1 MRGGDANDVGRE
13 PQARRCAAV
22 RAGAPRDAAHRG
34 FTALG
39 IADTLARLHNKSID
53 HGIGQSRGGRRAEGR
68 TMAREKFKTKV
79 EAGERGRVFITIPFT
94 PADKWGKKPRHFV
107 KGKINSTEFSGS
119 LGTRGGV
126 HFFPLNK
133 DLQDAAELAPGDA
146 VTVEIEPQDGA
157 ASDDLPDDLAK
168 ALAKDAKAREF
179 LAGLSAFYRN
189 TYVKWITEAK
199 KPETRASR
207 VEQTVALLK
216 QGKKQR

>member
-1 MRGGDANDVGRE
+1 
-13 PQARRCAAV
+13 
-22 RAGAPRDAAHRG
+22 
-34 FTALG
+34 
-39 IADTLARLHNKSID
+39 
-53 HGIGQSRGGRRAEGR
+53 
-68 TMAREKFKTKV
+68 MAREKFKTKV
-79 EAGERGRVFITIPFT
+79 EAGDRGRVFITIPFT

-107 KGKINSTEFSGS
+107 KGTINSTEFSGS
-119 LGTRGGV
+119 LGSRGGV
-126 HFFPLNK
+126 YFFPLNK

-146 VTVEIEPQDGA
+146 VSVVIEPQDGA